1 MDAFTTARTSE
12 TPPSLHVE
20 RIAAIPEL
28 PASAFFIDT
37 DGRPIQGA
45 TNAELRN
52 FLLSSGEQ
60 SAKPDEV
67 CARIQLSSWW
77 PGLISNCSAES
88 RAPAGPLGNKV
99 RRADSLRELR
109 RHGR

>member
-12 TPPSLHVE
+12 TTTPLHVK

-45 TNAELRN
+45 TNTELAFAVAQQRRSHQVCN
-52 FLLSSGEQ
+52 LQYSERPNGPATAQDYL
-60 SAKPDEV
+60 AK
-67 CARIQLSSWW
+67 L
-77 PGLISNCSAES
+77 
-88 RAPAGPLGNKV
+88 
-99 RRADSLRELR
+99 
-109 RHGR
+109 

>member
-1 MDAFTTARTSE
+1 MDAFTTARSSE

-45 TNAELRN
+45 TNTELRN

-60 SAKPDEV
+60 TAKPDEI
-67 CARIQLSSWW
+67 CARIQVCGGPYLELFSGKPR
-77 PGLISNCSAES
+77 PGWTA
-88 RAPAGPLGNKV
+88 RGNKV

-109 RHGR
+109 CHGR